1 MPQAGTLQRPVA
13 AIARSSTCSSPDGRH
28 IEFEA
33 AGKWPFDGDVH
44 AVAGVADMAQR
55 ETSNQGS
62 KGATWREL
70 LSGTE
75 PLVLPAAHDALTAR
89 LVERAGFKAYQVG
102 GFALDG
108 SHYCFPD
115 IDLTHFGEKSTV
127 IMQTIGAS
135 SLPVLVDAD
144 NGYGDVKNV
153 TRTVRGYEAM
163 GASAIFIEDQ
173 VTPKSCGQEGQKKV
187 IPAEEMVGKVKA
199 AVAACRKPD
208 TFILIRTD
216 ARSAVSLDEAIR
228 RGKLYRDAG
237 AHGLY
242 IEGLESAGELEKVG
256 KALAGTPLATTMM
269 EGGGKLPWLS
279 PQKIGGY
286 GFSMILYPTTV
297 LFRMTRAIERALAD
311 LLAGHP
317 MPEQDAVN
325 RVSFEEIVGKSM
337 WARIED
343 EFKTSGQ

>member
-1 MPQAGTLQRPVA
+1 
-13 AIARSSTCSSPDGRH
+13 
-28 IEFEA
+28 
-33 AGKWPFDGDVH
+33 
-44 AVAGVADMAQR
+44 MAQR
-55 ETSNQGS
+55 KAPTQDS
-62 KGATWREL
+62 KNVTWQEL
-70 LSGTE
+70 VSGPE
-75 PLVLPAAHDALTAR
+75 PLILPAAHDALTAR
-89 LVERAGFKAYQVG
+89 LVERAGFRAYQVG

-108 SHYCFPD
+108 SHYGYPD
-115 IDLTHFGEKSTV
+115 IDLTHFGEKSAV

-163 GASAIFIEDQ
+163 GVSAIFIEDQ
-173 VTPKSCGQEGQKKV
+173 VTPKSCGQEGNKKV

-199 AVAACRKPD
+199 AVAARRNPD

-216 ARSAVSLDEAIR
+216 GRSAVGLDEAIR

-242 IEGLESAGELEKVG
+242 MEGLESADELEKVG

-279 PQKIGGY
+279 PQEIGSY

-311 LLAGHP
+311 LHAGRP
-317 MPEQDAVN
+317 MSAEDAVD
-325 RVSFEEIVGKSM
+325 RISFEDIVDKPM
-337 WARIED
+337 WAHIEK
-343 EFKTSGQ
+343 EFK

>member
-1 MPQAGTLQRPVA
+1 MVERDT
-13 AIARSSTCSSPDGRH
+13 SHES
-28 IEFEA
+28 
-33 AGKWPFDGDVH
+33 GKD
-44 AVAGVADMAQR
+44 
-55 ETSNQGS
+55 T
-62 KGATWREL
+62 TWREL
-70 LSGTE
+70 LAGPG

-108 SHYCFPD
+108 SHYGFPD
-115 IDLTHFGEKSTV
+115 IDLTHFGEKSAV
-127 IMQTIGAS
+127 IRQTIGAS
-135 SLPVLVDAD
+135 TLPVLVDAD

-173 VTPKSCGQEGQKKV
+173 VAPKSCGQEGKKEV
-187 IPAEEMVGKVKA
+187 IPAEEMIGKVKA
-199 AVAACRKPD
+199 AVAACRVPS

-216 ARSAVSLDEAIR
+216 ARSAVGLDEAIR
-228 RGKLYRDAG
+228 RGELYRDAG

-242 IEGLESAGELEKVG
+242 IEGLESAAELEKVG

-279 PQKIGGY
+279 PQEIAGY

-311 LLAGHP
+311 LHAGRP
-317 MPEQDAVN
+317 MPEQEAVD
-325 RVSFEEIVGKSM
+325 RVSFEDIVGKPA
-337 WARIED
+337 WARIEE
-343 EFKTSGQ
+343 EFK

>member
-1 MPQAGTLQRPVA
+1 MDQQQ
-13 AIARSSTCSSPDGRH
+13 IGR
-28 IEFEA
+28 EK
-33 AGKWPFDGDVH
+33 GKD
-44 AVAGVADMAQR
+44 
-55 ETSNQGS
+55 T
-62 KGATWREL
+62 TWREL
-70 LSGTE
+70 LASTE

-108 SHYCFPD
+108 SHYGFPD
-115 IDLTHFGEKSTV
+115 IDLTHFGEKSAV
-127 IMQTIGAS
+127 IRQTIGAS
-135 SLPVLVDAD
+135 SLPVLVDGD

-173 VTPKSCGQEGQKKV
+173 VSPKSCGQEGKKEV
-187 IPAEEMVGKVKA
+187 IPAEEMIGKVKA
-199 AVAACRKPD
+199 AVAACRVSS

-216 ARSAVSLDEAIR
+216 ARSAIGLDEAIR
-228 RGKLYRDAG
+228 RGELYRDAG
-237 AHGLY
+237 AHDLY
-242 IEGLESAGELEKVG
+242 IEGLESAAELEKVG

-279 PQKIGGY
+279 PQEIGSY

-311 LLAGHP
+311 LHAGRP
-317 MPEQDAVN
+317 MPQQEAVDHAT
-325 RVSFEEIVGKSM
+325 FDDIVGKDA

-343 EFKTSGQ
+343 EFK

>member
-1 MPQAGTLQRPVA
+1 
-13 AIARSSTCSSPDGRH
+13 
-28 IEFEA
+28 
-33 AGKWPFDGDVH
+33 
-44 AVAGVADMAQR
+44 
-55 ETSNQGS
+55 
-62 KGATWREL
+62 
-70 LSGTE
+70 
-75 PLVLPAAHDALTAR
+75 
-89 LVERAGFKAYQVG
+89 VERAGFKAYQVG

-108 SHYCFPD
+108 SHYGFPD
-115 IDLTHFGEKSTV
+115 IDLTHFGEKSAV
-127 IMQTIGAS
+127 IMQTIGAC

-144 NGYGDVKNV
+144 DGYGDVKNV

-173 VTPKSCGQEGQKKV
+173 LAPKSCGQEGQKKV
-187 IPAEEMVGKVKA
+187 IPAEEMEGKVKA
-199 AVAACRKPD
+199 AVAACCKLD

-216 ARSAVSLDEAIR
+216 ARSAVGLEEAIR

-279 PQKIGGY
+279 PQEIGNY

-297 LFRMTRAIERALAD
+297 LFRMTYAIERALAD
-311 LLAGHP
+311 LHAGRP
-317 MPEQDAVN
+317 MSEKEAVD
-325 RVSFEEIVGKSM
+325 RVSFEDIVGKPM

-343 EFKTSGQ
+343 EFK

>member
-1 MPQAGTLQRPVA
+1 
-13 AIARSSTCSSPDGRH
+13 
-28 IEFEA
+28 
-33 AGKWPFDGDVH
+33 
-44 AVAGVADMAQR
+44 MAKR
-55 ETSNQGS
+55 GTSNG
-62 KGATWREL
+62 KTAIWREL
-70 LSGTE
+70 LAQSG
-75 PLVLPAAHDALTAR
+75 PLLLPAAHDALTAR

-108 SHYCFPD
+108 SHYGFPD
-115 IDLTHFGEKSTV
+115 IDLTHFGEKSAV

-173 VTPKSCGQEGQKKV
+173 ASPKSCGQEGQKKV
-187 IPAEEMVGKVKA
+187 IPAEEMVGKVRA
-199 AVAACRKPD
+199 AIAACRNPD

-216 ARSAVSLDEAIR
+216 ARSAVGLDEAIR
-228 RGKLYRDAG
+228 RGELYRDAG
-237 AHGLY
+237 AHGVY
-242 IEGLESAGELEKVG
+242 IEGLESAAELAKAG

-279 PQKIGGY
+279 PREIGSY

-311 LLAGHP
+311 LQAGRP
-317 MPEQDAVN
+317 MPEQEAVD
-325 RVSFEEIVGKSM
+325 RVTFEDIVDKAA
-337 WARIED
+337 WARVED
-343 EFKTSGQ
+343 EFK

>member
-1 MPQAGTLQRPVA
+1 M
-13 AIARSSTCSSPDGRH
+13 
-28 IEFEA
+28 
-33 AGKWPFDGDVH
+33 
-44 AVAGVADMAQR
+44 GVTGVAQR
-55 ETSNQGS
+55 ETSNEGG
-62 KGATWREL
+62 KDTTWRDL
-70 LSGTE
+70 LSEPG

-108 SHYCFPD
+108 SHYGFPD
-115 IDLTHFGEKSTV
+115 IDLTHFGEKSAV
-127 IMQTIGAS
+127 IRQTIGAS
-135 SLPVLVDAD
+135 TLPVLVDAD

-173 VTPKSCGQEGQKKV
+173 VAPKSCGQEGKKEV

-199 AVAACRKPD
+199 AVAACRVPS

-216 ARSAVSLDEAIR
+216 ARSAVGVDEAIR
-228 RGKLYRDAG
+228 RGQLYRDAG

-242 IEGLESAGELEKVG
+242 IEGLESAAELEKVG

-269 EGGGKLPWLS
+269 EGGGKLPWI
-279 PQKIGGY
+279 PPEDIAGY

-311 LLAGHP
+311 LHAGRP
-317 MPEQDAVN
+317 MPEQEAVD
-325 RVSFEEIVGKSM
+325 RVSFEDIVGKPA

-343 EFKTSGQ
+343 EFK

>member
-1 MPQAGTLQRPVA
+1 MTP
-13 AIARSSTCSSPDGRH
+13 
-28 IEFEA
+28 
-33 AGKWPFDGDVH
+33 
-44 AVAGVADMAQR
+44 R
-55 ETSNQGS
+55 ETLNQDS
-62 KGATWREL
+62 KKPAWREL
-70 LSGTE
+70 LSEPE

-108 SHYCFPD
+108 SHYGFPD
-115 IDLTHFGEKSTV
+115 IDLTHFGEKSAV
-127 IMQTIGAS
+127 IMQTIGAC

-173 VTPKSCGQEGQKKV
+173 SAPKSCGQEGHKKV
-187 IPAEEMVGKVKA
+187 IPAQEMAGKVKA
-199 AVAACRKPD
+199 AVAACCKPE

-216 ARSAVSLDEAIR
+216 ARSAVGLKEAIR

-242 IEGLESAGELEKVG
+242 IEGLESAGELKKVG
-256 KALAGTPLATTMM
+256 KALAGVPLATTMM

-279 PQKIGGY
+279 PQEIGSY

-297 LFRMTRAIERALAD
+297 LFRMTYAIERALAD
-311 LLAGHP
+311 LLAGRP
-317 MPEQDAVN
+317 MSAKEAVD
-325 RVSFEEIVGKSM
+325 RVSFEDIVDKPM
-337 WARIED
+337 WAHIED
-343 EFKTSGQ
+343 EFK